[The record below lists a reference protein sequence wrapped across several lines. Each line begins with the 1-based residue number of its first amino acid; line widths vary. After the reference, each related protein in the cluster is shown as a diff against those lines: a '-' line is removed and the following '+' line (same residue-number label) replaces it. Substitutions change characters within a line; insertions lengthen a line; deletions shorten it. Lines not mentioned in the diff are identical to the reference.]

1 MTHLLQDKYIL
12 QQIMEQIKNGFT
24 SGQVFD
30 GGEWNDET
38 NDYDDTEDHWWKFD
52 HTGNIIID

>member
-24 SGQVFD
+24 SGEVFD
-30 GGEWNDET
+30 SGKWNNET
-38 NDYDDTEDHWWKFD
+38 NDYDDIENYWWKFD